1 MSSNHDQAARTL
13 LKPQPAIMII
23 ETPRL
28 FPIQT
33 SAEVLAWRIGKRTA
47 RIGTKRNWNTAYVR
61 YQILKPRKDSHESP
75 IKSCTM
81 SCKIK
86 QRETWHCANSF
97 PNSKAARWGSR
108 NRILRFETQQVQTCN
123 IDWDSRTLEKNLR
136 DVKKETSITKQNRKF
151 MCVREIEGEKDR
163 TSTQEVVVPSQYT
176 TRQNSNRIRRSN
188 ATVKRWW

>member
-47 RIGTKRNWNTAYVR
+47 RIGTVRNWNTACVR

-97 PNSKAARWGSR
+97 PNSKAARWGKPEQDSPLRNTASSNLQYRLGLENSGKKLARCKERDLDNKTEQKIYVRAR
-108 NRILRFETQQVQTCN
+108 NRR
-123 IDWDSRTLEKNLR
+123 
-136 DVKKETSITKQNRKF
+136 RK
-151 MCVREIEGEKDR
+151 G
-163 TSTQEVVVPSQYT
+163 SNQYT
-176 TRQNSNRIRRSN
+176 RSRGAKPIHNS
-188 ATVKRWW
+188 TK